1 MNKTCRDTTCGVRKD
16 QIIRTVGK
24 HRLSIYPLKVSS
36 VCLSLLDEDGVLL
49 LVIVQAEAVA
59 SAKGHQLPLGVQGE
73 SSDHGRRLALYQGE
87 RLEARRKQNR
97 LLSHIQ
103 PSVAL
108 IDEKNQQLTGWSFEI
123 LAAIVELL

>member
-1 MNKTCRDTTCGVRKD
+1 M
-16 QIIRTVGK
+16 
-24 HRLSIYPLKVSS
+24 KVSF

-59 SAKGHQLPLGVQGE
+59 GAKGDQLPLGVQGE
-73 SSDHGRRLALYQGE
+73 SSDHGRRLALDQGE
-87 RLEARRKQNR
+87 RLEAWRKQNG

-123 LAAIVELL
+123 LAAVVELL

>member
-1 MNKTCRDTTCGVRKD
+1 M
-16 QIIRTVGK
+16 
-24 HRLSIYPLKVSS
+24 KVSS

-59 SAKGHQLPLGVQGE
+59 GAKGHQLPLGVQGE
-73 SSDHGRRLALYQGE
+73 SSDHGRRLALHQGE
-87 RLEARRKQNR
+87 RLEARRKQDR

-108 IDEKNQQLTGWSFEI
+108 IDEKNRELTGWSFEI
-123 LAAIVELL
+123 LAAVVGLL